1 MYKRQRL
8 LLEGGAVAE
17 VAGAVRVATGV
28 PGIGRVVWD
37 LKPAADV
44 LTQYGGEGRLF
55 VPAGEY
61 TVTLTHGEAK
71 EKQTVTVAI
80 DPGIE
85 TR

>member
-1 MYKRQRL
+1 
-8 LLEGGAVAE
+8 
-17 VAGAVRVATGV
+17 V
-28 PGIGRVVWD
+28 PGLGRVVWD

-44 LTQYGGEGRLF
+44 LTEYGGEGRLF

-71 EKQTVTVAI
+71 EKQTLTVAI
-80 DPGIE
+80 DEGVE